1 MNLRKA
7 TINDLKDIQKLN
19 KMLFDLEYS
28 KYDNT
33 LNVDWPYSED
43 GINYYKDS
51 IENKT
56 TLVCEDNNNIVGYL
70 IGELNTE
77 YSYNN
82 IKQAEMCNMY
92 ILEEYRGKGI
102 GTKFF
107 KEFKNICKNNGIKE
121 IKLVA
126 SYDNK
131 DAIEFYKKNSFKE
144 KEITFKINVEGE

>member
-1 MNLRKA
+1 MNIRRA
-7 TINDLKDIQKLN
+7 NINDLEDIQRLN

-28 KYDNT
+28 KYDKT

-43 GINYYKDS
+43 GINYYRDS
-51 IENKT
+51 IENKI

-82 IKQAEMCNMY
+82 INQAEMCNMY
-92 ILEEYRGKGI
+92 VLESYRGKGI

-107 KEFKNICKNNGIKE
+107 EEFKTICKDNGIKE

-131 DAIEFYKKNSFKE
+131 DAIEFYKKNNFKE
-144 KEITFKINVEGE
+144 KEITFKIKIEGE